1 MEIDINYAAVLV
13 SAIAAIIVGFIWYG
27 PLFGK
32 AWADMMGIKFGS
44 PEEQKA
50 MQKKA
55 IPSYIASFIGA
66 IIMAYV
72 LSHSLTFA
80 SAYLNSEGVSAG
92 LMAGFWNWL
101 GFVAPITIGIVFW
114 DNKPWK
120 LWFINAG
127 YWLVIL
133 LVMGAILGAW
143 A

>member
-32 AWADMMGIKFGS
+32 PWADMMGLRFNS
-44 PEEQKA
+44 PEEKKA